1 MRNSKEKYFKAADYL
16 AAARR
21 NPTVFGGGQSFMV
34 RGLFLG
40 KFQPFHIGH
49 LEVAKVIL
57 REVDEI
63 VLAIGSAQ
71 FSYTPENPFTAGER
85 IEIVRRSLLD
95 GGVDLG
101 QCLIVPVPDVGTH
114 SIWVSYVKTFC
125 PKFDV
130 VYSNNNLVR
139 TLFIDAGYQV
149 KPSPLF
155 NREKYSSAE
164 IRRCMREK
172 KDWRSLVSQSV
183 AGYLEEIN
191 SESRLTNIG
200 APKQEEHTP

>member
-1 MRNSKEKYFKAADYL
+1 MI
-16 AAARR
+16 
-21 NPTVFGGGQSFMV
+21 

-49 LEVAKVIL
+49 LEVAKIIL
-57 REVDEI
+57 QDVDEI

-85 IEIVRRSLLD
+85 IEIARRSLLD
-95 GGVDLG
+95 GGVDLRR
-101 QCLIVPVPDVGTH
+101 CLIVPVPDVGTH

-139 TLFIDAGYQV
+139 TLFMDAGYQV
-149 KPSPLF
+149 NPSPLF
-155 NREKYSSAE
+155 NRELYSSAE
-164 IRRCMREK
+164 IRRRMRAK
-172 KDWRSLVSQSV
+172 MDWRSLVSESAAV
-183 AGYLEEIN
+183 YLGEIDA
-191 SESRLTNIG
+191 ESRLSEIG
-200 APKQEEHTP
+200 VPTQEEHTP

>member
-1 MRNSKEKYFKAADYL
+1 MRNPKEKYFKAADYL
-16 AAARR
+16 VAARR
-21 NPTVFGGGQSFMV
+21 NPTVFGGKRNFMI

-49 LEVAKVIL
+49 LEVARVIL

-95 GGVDLG
+95 GGVDLRR
-101 QCLIVPVPDVGTH
+101 CLIVPVPDVGTH

-139 TLFIDAGYQV
+139 TLFIDAGYEV
-149 KPSPLF
+149 RPSPLF

-164 IRRCMREK
+164 IRRRMREK
-172 KDWRSLVSQSV
+172 KDWRSLVSQS
-183 AGYLEEIN
+183 AAAYLEGIDSEI
-191 SESRLTNIG
+191 RLSDIG
-200 APKQEEHTP
+200 APTQEEHTP

>member
-1 MRNSKEKYFKAADYL
+1 
-16 AAARR
+16 
-21 NPTVFGGGQSFMV
+21 VI

-40 KFQPFHIGH
+40 RFQPFHIGH
-49 LEVAKVIL
+49 LEVTKTIL
-57 REVDEI
+57 REVDET

-71 FSYTPENPFTAGER
+71 FSYSPENPFTAGER
-85 IEIVRRSLLD
+85 IEIARRSLLD

-101 QCLIVPVPDVGTH
+101 RCLIVPVPDIGTH

-125 PKFDV
+125 PKFHV

-155 NREKYSSAE
+155 NREMYSSAE
-164 IRRCMREK
+164 IRKRMREK
-172 KDWRSLVSQSV
+172 GDWRSLVSTS
-183 AGYLEEIN
+183 AAAYLDEIHAEDRL
-191 SESRLTNIG
+191 SEVGVPT
-200 APKQEEHTP
+200 QEEHTP